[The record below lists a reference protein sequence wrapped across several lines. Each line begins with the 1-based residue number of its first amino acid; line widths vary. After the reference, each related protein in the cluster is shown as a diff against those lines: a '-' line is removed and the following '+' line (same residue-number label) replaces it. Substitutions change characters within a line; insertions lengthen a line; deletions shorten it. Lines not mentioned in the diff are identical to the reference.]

1 MREIQNGVILVG
13 STELKVAQVEIWCGT
28 GTLTMFPRF
37 LVFNDKDVLE
47 RSQVHHDAFRIVPKV
62 M

>member
-1 MREIQNGVILVG
+1 MVVG
-13 STELKVAQVEIWCGT
+13 STELKVAQVEIWWGT

-37 LVFNDKDVLE
+37 LVFDDKDVLE
-47 RSQVHHDAFRIVPKV
+47 RSQVHHDALRFVPKV